1 MGEEVWRRHPKSQKQ
16 LKCKGVVPDLRVY
29 KGLVVVFRGECG
41 LIGGVRL
48 VICDL
53 K

>member
-29 KGLVVVFRGECG
+29 KGLLVVIRE
-41 LIGGVRL
+41 GVWYEKVRFGA
-48 VICDL
+48 V
-53 K
+53 